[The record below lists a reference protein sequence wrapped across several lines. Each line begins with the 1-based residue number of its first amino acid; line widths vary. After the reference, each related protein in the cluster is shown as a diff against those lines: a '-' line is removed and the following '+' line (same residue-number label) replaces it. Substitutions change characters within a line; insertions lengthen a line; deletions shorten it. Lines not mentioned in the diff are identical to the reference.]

1 MTILNSHSRHS
12 ASLARWDITLRLR
25 YLLPSPFRP
34 RLFSTVAIAIAVLS
48 PSPHATLTGPTIRG
62 VRCCC
67 AMMGGGLYALA
78 IFFCMGIIR
87 KSTAFTTVHNR
98 IKLTRRHTEFDISG
112 LRVRCFTTLLRHS
125 SIQKTLFDE
134 IISEDIEGLP
144 IFDLL
149 DSIRKS
155 LQDKPNLLLE
165 AAPGAGKTTCVPL
178 LLCRPDG
185 GKVIVVE
192 PRRVATRSAAQRM
205 SKLIG
210 QVVGDSVGYAIR
222 GESRQSPNTSILVM
236 TDGVLLNM
244 LREDPELNG
253 YDTVILD
260 EFHERGV
267 GSDTAL
273 ALLRVV
279 QQTYR
284 PDLRIISMSATLLG
298 DPSVGNFEESTGSK
312 LLKILGVDSCNVLRS
327 EGRQYPVTIQHSQ
340 RSSPRHGAFLRD
352 TKLLVETMAD
362 AIEEGLIKAPGKGDV
377 IAFLPGA
384 KEIKRVIKELSGLKD
399 IVVLPLYGSMPKHEQ
414 DRAIFR
420 DISDRRRRVIVSSP
434 IAEASVTIEGVTCVV
449 DSGLRRQPRY
459 DANTG
464 LPHLITVACSRDS
477 AVQRARRAGRTRE
490 GHCIR
495 IFSEVECD
503 KLPQHT
509 TPEIF
514 STDLVPTVLLLSEW
528 GCTSANEIYD
538 DLPFLDPPPKDAL
551 MKAYQMLLDLG
562 ALEEFRLANDRR
574 KRYRVT
580 DHGRKIVRL
589 GTHPRFATAIIKAS
603 GLGDAP
609 LAAAVVA
616 ASLLDQ
622 EYSVGQESNLALSVR
637 DAIKDGPN
645 SFIGKELLT
654 FASRISKEASS
665 AVSKALLGEITVT
678 QVSDCVGPAL
688 LPGFIDLIAQRKGT
702 ASYGGSTYMLSLGQ
716 SARLDGKQDEGE
728 YIIVVDTSTG
738 DDGKTRI
745 RSYLKIDS
753 SELREISSEE
763 DEVYVVASK
772 GYEVRKRRITKVGAL
787 VLSST
792 PLHLPSSEEI
802 TNVLLDTITSMGG
815 VKALV
820 FQSNKN
826 IEGLLKRVRL
836 GREYF
841 SNEAWPPCFA
851 SLDAIQNGNGT
862 DEDEKVFVDIIE
874 PWLGAVG
881 SLKLDLLNILQ
892 TQLNGTHQDRLDLYP
907 SSIRAPDGSAIPVTY
922 NSETGPMASA
932 KLQQFFGQKESPT
945 VGPPGNAIP
954 VSLILLSPSG
964 KPLAQT
970 IDLPFFWTETYP
982 SIRAEMRGR
991 YPKHPW
997 PDDPMTAAAT
1007 RLTKKQ
1013 SNSDKGIDEMKE
1025 SGKQRKKKR

>member
-1 MTILNSHSRHS
+1 MWGVLTAVRS
-12 ASLARWDITLRLR
+12 
-25 YLLPSPFRP
+25 SPP
-34 RLFSTVAIAIAVLS
+34 PI
-48 PSPHATLTGPTIRG
+48 
-62 VRCCC
+62 
-67 AMMGGGLYALA
+67 MMGGRRCALA
-78 IFFCMGIIR
+78 IIFIR
-87 KSTAFTTVHNR
+87 KSTAFTEVHNR
-98 IKLTRRHTEFDISG
+98 IKHHSIFEDIGLSGKCLTLSS
-112 LRVRCFTTLLRHS
+112 HS
-125 SIQKTLFDE
+125 SSQKTLFDE
-134 IISEDIEGLP
+134 IGSKDIEDLP
-144 IFDLL
+144 IYSIL
-149 DSIRKS
+149 DPIRECF
-155 LQDKPNLLLE
+155 QNKPNLLLE

-178 LLCRPDG
+178 LLCRPNG

-205 SKLIG
+205 SKLVG
-210 QVVGDSVGYAIR
+210 QTVGDSVGYAIR
-222 GESRQSPNTSILVM
+222 GETRQSKNTSILVM

-279 QQTYR
+279 QLTYR
-284 PDLRIISMSATLLG
+284 PDLRIIVMSATLLG
-298 DPSVGNFEESTGSK
+298 DPPAVNDEESTGSK
-312 LLKILGVDSCNVLRS
+312 LLKSLGVDSCNILRS

-340 RSSPRHGAFLRD
+340 RGNSRHGAYFRD
-352 TKLLVETMAD
+352 TKLLVEAMAD
-362 AIEEGLIKAPGKGDV
+362 AIEEGLIKAPDKGDV
-377 IAFLPGA
+377 LAFLPGA
-384 KEIKRVIKELSGLKD
+384 KEIKRVKTELNGRGLKD
-399 IVVLPLYGSMPKHEQ
+399 IDVLPLYGTMPKHEQ
-414 DRAIFR
+414 DRAIFK
-420 DISDRRRRVIVSSP
+420 DVSDLQRRVILSSP
-434 IAEASVTIEGVTCVV
+434 IAEASLTIEGVTCVV

-477 AVQRARRAGRTRE
+477 AVQRAGRAGRTRE

-495 IFSEVECD
+495 IFSEVEFE
-503 KLPQHT
+503 KLSQHT
-509 TPEIF
+509 TPEIS

-562 ALEEFRLANDRR
+562 ALEGFRLANDKR
-574 KRYRVT
+574 KRYRLT

-589 GTHPRFATAIIKAS
+589 GTHPRFATAIIKATK
-603 GLGDAP
+603 LGDAP
-609 LAAAVVA
+609 LAAAVIA
-616 ASLLDQ
+616 ASLL
-622 EYSVGQESNLALSVR
+622 EHEKSVGQESNLALRVS
-637 DAIKDGPN
+637 DAIKEGPQ
-645 SFIGKELLT
+645 SIIGKESLT
-654 FASRISKEASS
+654 FASGISKEAAS
-665 AVSKALLGEITVT
+665 AVSKALLGETSVT
-678 QVSDCVGPAL
+678 QVSDCVSTAL

-716 SARLDGKQDEGE
+716 SARLDEKEDEGE

-753 SELREISSEE
+753 SEIRDIASTEE
-763 DEVYVVASK
+763 EVYVVASK

-792 PLHLPSSEEI
+792 PLPLPSSEEI
-802 TNVLLDTITSMGG
+802 TDVLLDTINSLG

-826 IEGLLKRVRL
+826 MDEIAELLKRVGL
-836 GREYF
+836 AQLYF
-841 SNEAWPPCFA
+841 SDETWPPCFA
-851 SLDAIQNGNGT
+851 SLDAIKNRNGT
-862 DEDEKVFVDIIE
+862 DEDEKVLVDMIE

-881 SLKLDLLNILQ
+881 SLKLDLLNILR
-892 TQLNGTHQDRLDLYP
+892 TQLNRNHQDQLDLFP
-907 SSIRAPDGSAIPVTY
+907 TSIRAPDGSAIPVRY
-922 NSETGPMASA
+922 NSEIGPMATA
-932 KLQQFFGQKESPT
+932 KLQQFFGQQDSPT

-982 SIRAEMRGR
+982 SVRAEMRGR

-997 PDDPMTAAAT
+997 PDDPMSAVAT

-1013 SNSDKGIDEMKE
+1013 STSEVQGIDEMKDR
-1025 SGKQRKKKR
+1025 SKQRKKKRS